1 MASFQARLIHLILRS
16 GLLGRIDFKSEPAAL
31 RAKMDRMSA
40 KTSAPGSGVRAETV
54 NAGGIPAEWL
64 LPENNS
70 GGVLLYLHGGGY
82 VTGSIVT
89 HRALASRLAKESGL
103 RTLVIDYR
111 LAPEH
116 PYPAALDDAAA
127 AYRWLLSSGIAA
139 NEITVAGDS
148 AGGGLALAL
157 LMKLRA
163 EGEELPAGAAL
174 LSPWTDL
181 TVSGKS
187 HYTRAKMDPMLTIGD
202 LLAMG
207 RHYVQDASPADPL
220 ISPLYGDF
228 AGLPPLLI
236 HVGENEILLDD
247 AARAADKA
255 KAAGVE
261 VQYKSWPGV
270 MHVFQAIA
278 PLPEAQAAVSEIAE
292 FLSAKSKSGAAKKN
306 AA

>member
-1 MASFQARLIHLILRS
+1 MASFQAKLIHFILRS
-16 GLLGRIDFKSEPAAL
+16 GLFGRIDFQSDPAAL

-40 KTSAPGSGVRAETV
+40 KASAPVDDVKAEKVT
-54 NAGGIPAEWL
+54 AGGVPAEWL
-64 LPENNS
+64 LPENGS

-103 RTLVIDYR
+103 RTLIIDYR

-116 PYPAALDDAAA
+116 PYPAAVDDAAA
-127 AYRWLLSSGIAA
+127 AYRWLLSSGVTA
-139 NEITVAGDS
+139 NEITLAGDS

-157 LMKLRA
+157 LMRLRA
-163 EGEELPAGAAL
+163 EGEKLPAGAAL

-187 HYTRAKMDPMLTIGD
+187 HYARGKMDPMLTLND

-236 HVGENEILLDD
+236 HVGENEILMDD
-247 AARAADKA
+247 ASRVAEKA

-278 PLPEAQAAVSEIAE
+278 PLPEARAAVSEIAL
-292 FLSAKSKSGAAKKN
+292 FLSEKSKGGAARKN